1 MTTDNTST
9 PTVTEEPKA
18 PEQELTAVQMID
30 RCMQRATS
38 ITIKQR
44 RNKKGTSITISF
56 SKSR

>member
-1 MTTDNTST
+1 MTTENTNT
-9 PTVTEEPKA
+9 PVSPAAPKPSEP
-18 PEQELTAVQMID
+18 ELTAAQMID

-56 SKSR
+56 SKPR